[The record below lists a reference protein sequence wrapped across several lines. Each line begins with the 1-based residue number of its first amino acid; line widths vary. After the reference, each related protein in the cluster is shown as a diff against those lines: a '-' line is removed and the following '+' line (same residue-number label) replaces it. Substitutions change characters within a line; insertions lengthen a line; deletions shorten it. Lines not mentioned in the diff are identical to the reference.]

1 MWFYQAVSHL
11 IKLPPAL
18 VDQIQ
23 YFCIDSRKAVH
34 KSLFFAL
41 KGQKVDG
48 HDYLDQA
55 ASNGAIVA
63 VVDQDFVCENPPL
76 FLVRVN
82 DVKVTLQE
90 MAKSLIAFWKPKIIA
105 ITGSLGKTSTKDF
118 TLALTK
124 PYVSIYGTP
133 HSYNS
138 QLTLPLTIL
147 NTPRPMDY
155 LVLEMGLNQPGE
167 IDVLLDIAPPTYAV
181 LTALAHAHVEA
192 FNDFENLALEK
203 MKIFSRKSTQVGF
216 YNQDI
221 PFSSL
226 AAQKAPKKQITYS
239 LKDSSASF
247 YLELKENQVSIFK
260 DQKLFLHFNSPFF
273 DYKSHYNL
281 LAAVALADL
290 LKVTPQQMLEQIP
303 HLKHAQNRLEKVE
316 KNGVVFI
323 CDAFNSTLD
332 SVENALMSLPKGK
345 SGRKIA
351 ILSDL
356 VEQGQYNEENHI
368 KMAEIALQYVD
379 CLIGYGEHLHV
390 MSSVWKKSK
399 KKWAFFLSYSNML
412 AYISK
417 TIQKGDVILVK
428 GSRKRAM
435 ERILHDLTF
444 S

>member
-11 IKLPPAL
+11 IQLPQSL

-23 YFCIDSRKAVH
+23 YFCIDSRKVVH
-34 KSLFFAL
+34 NSLFFAL

-48 HDYLDQA
+48 HDYLEQA
-55 ASNGAIVA
+55 ATNGAVVAIV
-63 VVDQDFVCENPPL
+63 DHDFVCDKPPL
-76 FLVRVN
+76 FLVRVK
-82 DVKVTLQE
+82 DVKTTLQE
-90 MAKSLIAFWKPKIIA
+90 MAKCLIAFWNPKIIA

-118 TLALTK
+118 TLTLTK
-124 PYVSIYGTP
+124 PYISIYGTP

-167 IDVLLDIAPPTYAV
+167 IDILLNIAPPTYAV
-181 LTALAHAHVEA
+181 LTSLAHAHIEA
-192 FNDFENLALEK
+192 FKDFETLALEK
-203 MKIFSRKSTQVGF
+203 MKIFSKKSTQIGF
-216 YNQDI
+216 YNKDM
-221 PFSSL
+221 PFSDL
-226 AAQKAPKKQITYS
+226 AEKKAPKDKITYS
-239 LKDSSASF
+239 LKDPSACF
-247 YLELKENQVSIFK
+247 YLELKDHQVSVFK
-260 DQKLFLHFNSPFF
+260 DQKLFMQFTTPFF

-281 LAAVALADL
+281 LVAIAIANL
-290 LKVTPQQMLEQIP
+290 LKITPEQMLLQIP

-323 CDAFNSTLD
+323 CDAYNSTLD
-332 SVENALMSLPKGK
+332 SVENALMSLPK
-345 SGRKIA
+345 SQNGRKIA

-368 KMAEIALQYVD
+368 KMAQMALQHVD

-399 KKWAFFLSYSNML
+399 KKWAFFLSYPNML

-417 TIQKGDVILVK
+417 TIQKGDVVLVK